1 MPIYQSLFEND
12 AQFTLDENYCVAE
25 LNEFSKYYNEQ
36 LQSAL
41 ELLRTSHPEVSI
53 VYADYY
59 NAFQWLFDNRS
70 ELGFSGTQACC
81 GSESGGLYNF
91 DLRKMCGKGTK
102 VCPNPDQTISWD
114 GIHLTQK
121 AYQIMAQ
128 QLLESHLFEC
138 TA

>member
-1 MPIYQSLFEND
+1 MQKLIELGATRLVIPGNALIGMPIYQSLFQND

-70 ELGFSGTQACC
+70 DLGFSGSQACC
-81 GSESGGLYNF
+81 GMELEIYI
-91 DLRKMCGKGTK
+91 T
-102 VCPNPDQTISWD
+102 
-114 GIHLTQK
+114 LTYEGCVGWKELQCALIRIK
-121 AYQIMAQ
+121 PLVGM
-128 QLLESHLFEC
+128 EF
-138 TA
+138 T